1 MLFVITNKLFA
12 LKLFKANNSLKYN
25 FFKRLFAGS
34 CNLLLKNRV
43 NIGILP
49 ADMHGQQ
56 FALIHYVH
64 NLRLCVVQFP
74 QELEQF
80 LRAVTMGLV
89 MGRRC

>member
-1 MLFVITNKLFA
+1 MLFVITDKLFA

-25 FFKRLFAGS
+25 FFKGLLRKSINSFKRLFAGS

-74 QELEQF
+74 
-80 LRAVTMGLV
+80 
-89 MGRRC
+89 